1 MSAIVPGQPYRDL
14 ILPCLPRARSLM
26 DRTPSSPTIGSADRD
41 YWNYRTLTD
50 FSGGSWQQVML
61 GFAVLSTVT
70 DAGLRRDELRTLAC
84 AALTGWLAAQHR
96 DGSVDEWYLNER
108 SYCAT
113 GFGAAGVAQ
122 TILLLG
128 ENMPPEQRGRAVSGL
143 ARAAAWLETRW
154 HHTVMNQ
161 NLAATLGLWCAF
173 RITGEAR
180 WKNAALAKYHKLAQA
195 QSPEGWFPE
204 YGGAD
209 WGYSTLALDLLA
221 GADEWGVP
229 GAAAMAEGLCRFLV
243 QMQGRDGGFPGRI
256 GSRGTSHAFPF
267 GAEHFAA
274 RLGDAATL
282 ARGFRAGY
290 RADPADRPIAD
301 R

>member
-113 GFGAAGVAQ
+113 GFGAAVWPRPSFCSARICHRSSGAGPYPVWLA
-122 TILLLG
+122 
-128 ENMPPEQRGRAVSGL
+128 PPRGS
-143 ARAAAWLETRW
+143 
-154 HHTVMNQ
+154 
-161 NLAATLGLWCAF
+161 
-173 RITGEAR
+173 
-180 WKNAALAKYHKLAQA
+180 
-195 QSPEGWFPE
+195 S
-204 YGGAD
+204 
-209 WGYSTLALDLLA
+209 
-221 GADEWGVP
+221 
-229 GAAAMAEGLCRFLV
+229 
-243 QMQGRDGGFPGRI
+243 RDGIIR
-256 GSRGTSHAFPF
+256 
-267 GAEHFAA
+267 
-274 RLGDAATL
+274 
-282 ARGFRAGY
+282 
-290 RADPADRPIAD
+290 
-301 R
+301 